1 MKVLIAD
8 DHEMV
13 RRGLRDL
20 LRQEFS
26 DVQIEEAADSATAI
40 GLLMQPG
47 WDLVLLDISMPGR
60 SGLEVLEEARRLCP
74 ATPVLV
80 LSMFPEE
87 EFALRAFKLGA
98 SAYLNKQSAADE
110 LLAALRKVLAG
121 GKYVSAALAEKLAA
135 RLGGVDPIA
144 PHEAL
149 SNRELQVLRRIAA
162 GRTLKEIAAELSLSE
177 KTIGT
182 YRLRLAEK
190 MGLSTNVEL
199 ARYALQHGLAE

>member
-1 MKVLIAD
+1 MKVVIAD
-8 DHEMV
+8 DHELV

-20 LRQEFS
+20 LRQEFPE
-26 DVQIEEAADSATAI
+26 VCIAEAADSAAAI
-40 GLLMQPG
+40 DLLRQPG
-47 WDLVLLDISMPGR
+47 WDLLLLDISMPGR

-74 ATPVLV
+74 RTPVLV

-98 SAYLNKQSAADE
+98 SAYLNKQGAGDE
-110 LLAALRKVLAG
+110 LLIALRKVLAG

-199 ARYALQHGLAE
+199 ARYALQHGLVE